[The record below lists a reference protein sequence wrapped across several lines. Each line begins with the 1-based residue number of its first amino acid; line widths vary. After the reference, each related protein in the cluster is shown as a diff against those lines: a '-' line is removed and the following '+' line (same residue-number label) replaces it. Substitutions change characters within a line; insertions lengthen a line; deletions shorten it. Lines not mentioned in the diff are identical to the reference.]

1 MSKITMTNVATIRYK
16 INNRQFQI
24 ACYRNKALNW
34 RNGLEEDLA
43 EVLQIEE
50 IYENASHGTIAKKA
64 DLNKFFA
71 NKTKREIIE
80 IILERGQLQVSDKER
95 EAQLANILADVV
107 KIIVEKCVH
116 PVSKRRFTTEN
127 IKLAIKEIHF
137 PLKLDQPAKKQ
148 ALDCIKLL
156 QKRYKIS
163 RGQMKVRITF
173 EKDCQEQL

>member
-16 INNRQFQI
+16 INNRQFEI

-71 NKTKREIIE
+71 NKTKRDIIE
-80 IILERGQLQVSDKER
+80 IILERG
-95 EAQLANILADVV
+95 
-107 KIIVEKCVH
+107 
-116 PVSKRRFTTEN
+116 
-127 IKLAIKEIHF
+127 
-137 PLKLDQPAKKQ
+137 
-148 ALDCIKLL
+148 
-156 QKRYKIS
+156 
-163 RGQMKVRITF
+163 
-173 EKDCQEQL
+173 

>member
-16 INNRQFQI
+16 INNRQFEI

-80 IILERGQLQVSDKER
+80 IIL
-95 EAQLANILADVV
+95 
-107 KIIVEKCVH
+107 
-116 PVSKRRFTTEN
+116 
-127 IKLAIKEIHF
+127 
-137 PLKLDQPAKKQ
+137 
-148 ALDCIKLL
+148 
-156 QKRYKIS
+156 
-163 RGQMKVRITF
+163 
-173 EKDCQEQL
+173 

>member
-16 INNRQFQI
+16 INNRQFEI

-80 IILERGQLQVSDKER
+80 IILERG
-95 EAQLANILADVV
+95 
-107 KIIVEKCVH
+107 
-116 PVSKRRFTTEN
+116 
-127 IKLAIKEIHF
+127 
-137 PLKLDQPAKKQ
+137 
-148 ALDCIKLL
+148 
-156 QKRYKIS
+156 
-163 RGQMKVRITF
+163 
-173 EKDCQEQL
+173 